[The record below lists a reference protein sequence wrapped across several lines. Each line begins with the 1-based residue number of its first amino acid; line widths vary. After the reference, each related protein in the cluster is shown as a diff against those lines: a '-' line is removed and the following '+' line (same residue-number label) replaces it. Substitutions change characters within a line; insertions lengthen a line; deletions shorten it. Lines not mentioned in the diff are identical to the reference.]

1 MNNLVQLTVFI
12 PLWIFYIFFSFIWY
26 MAEEEYRRYSFY
38 HKVNMVEF
46 SIPNYVSKVGFEV
59 KIKSMHEVEELVP
72 VQIY

>member
-1 MNNLVQLTVFI
+1 
-12 PLWIFYIFFSFIWY
+12 

-72 VQIY
+72 VVGADKFTSW